1 MEKGDGCFFRTG
13 FLETMSGATE
23 HSVVVAKAEA
33 RQESRAR
40 LESMPV
46 AVREEGS
53 RRIVAGVRA
62 QPIWREAKRVLLFA
76 PIQLEPDVR
85 GLCEV
90 GMKEGKQICLPRWD
104 GREYV
109 AAWMKRGWADCVAGQ
124 FGILE
129 PCSDGETLSLNPL
142 DLVLVPGIAW
152 TRCGLRLGRGRGI
165 TIGFWRQRAGF
176 IAGWR
181 LTNRLWR
188 NFRSRRMT
196 SGSSFCS
203 PHRGAGVADPRK
215 PIDVWIDHDDLGGM
229 RLVRGGGLGCLGL
242 ELGARQATGA

>member
-152 TRCGLRLGRGRGI
+152 TRCGLRLGRGKGYYDRLLAATGGI
-165 TIGFWRQRAGF
+165 H
-176 IAGWR
+176 
-181 LTNRLWR
+181 
-188 NFRSRRMT
+188 
-196 SGSSFCS
+196 C
-203 PHRGAGVADPRK
+203 GVAFDEQVVAELPFEAH
-215 PIDVWIDHDDLGGM
+215 DVRVEFLFTPS
-229 RLVRGGGLGCLGL
+229 GCWRCRS
-242 ELGARQATGA
+242 AQAD